1 MNEMNYK
8 CNREQFIAKSKE
20 KFGEDSF
27 DYSKVEY
34 INGYTEITLICK
46 EHGEFRITP
55 SKHLD
60 IVGGCPKCSKTK
72 RKKRKMMT
80 NEEYKKL
87 VIEKHGNEYDL
98 SPVQYQ
104 GMRKYVTAICPKHGE
119 FKINAYCF
127 VHSGGCGKCGI
138 EERIA
143 LRAEK
148 KSKFKNWEKLTTERF
163 IEKAKKVHGDK
174 YDYSKTDLEHR
185 DEKKRV
191 LIICPEH
198 GEFWQSPFSHLKG
211 CECSKCGRKKLVK
224 SRTMTTEQFIEKA
237 KAVHGDKYD
246 YSATVYKGCYER
258 VEIGCPIHG
267 KFWQTAYVHL
277 NGHGCNECSNDG
289 SSKLLSSNTE
299 EFIDKAKK
307 VHKHENNDYSLVDY
321 KGAKVPVTIICEKG
335 HVYSQMPNRHLIGH
349 GCPYCVKTISN
360 QELEIMDFIKS
371 LGFEVRTS
379 DRKILT
385 HSKELDLIIPSKN
398 LAIEFDGV
406 YWHTEDKKPDKRFHL
421 KKTIECNEKGLRLI
435 HIFEDEWI
443 NHEDI
448 VKSRLK
454 AILGVETNKIFA
466 RKCEVR
472 EIDSKTCKGFLDN
485 NHLQGKISSSVRY
498 GLYYKDELVSVMT
511 FCKPRKNLGR
521 EGGEGEYEL
530 LRFCN
535 KLNTVVIGGANKL
548 FQHFVKEKNP
558 NSVISYA
565 DRRWNTGQ
573 VYENMGFEFT
583 HFSEPNYFYVIGR
596 QRYNRF
602 NFRKDLLVKQGF
614 DPNKSEH
621 EIMLERGIYRI
632 YDCGCLCY
640 KWIKKGVNGNA

>member
-1 MNEMNYK
+1 MNYK

-20 KFGEDSF
+20 KFGEDAF

-72 RKKRKMMT
+72 RKKRKIMT

-138 EERIA
+138 EERGV
-143 LRAEK
+143 LRTEK
-148 KSKFKNWEKLTTERF
+148 KSEFKNWEKLTTERF
-163 IEKAKKVHGDK
+163 IEKAKAVHGDK

-198 GEFWQSPFSHLKG
+198 GEFWQSPFSHIKG
-211 CECSKCGRKKLVK
+211 CECSKCGRKKISK
-224 SRTMTTEQFIEKA
+224 ARMMTTEQFIEKA

-246 YSATVYKGCYER
+246 YSTTVYNGCYEM
-258 VEIGCPIHG
+258 VKIGCPIHG
-267 KFWQTAYVHL
+267 KFWQKACVHL
-277 NGHGCNECSNDG
+277 TGHGCNECSNEG
-289 SSKLLSSNTE
+289 SSKLLSSNTK
-299 EFIDKAKK
+299 EFIEKAKK
-307 VHKHENNDYSLVDY
+307 IHKYENFDYSFVDY
-321 KGAKVPVTIICEKG
+321 KSAIIPVKIKCEKG
-335 HVYSQMPNRHLIGH
+335 HTFFQKPCKHLNGH
-349 GCPYCVKTISN
+349 GCPYCTKNVSS
-360 QELEIMDFIKS
+360 QEKEIKDYINS
-371 LGFEVRTS
+371 LGFDVRTS

-385 HSKELDLIIPSKN
+385 DAKELDLIIPSKN
-398 LAIEFDGV
+398 IAIEFDGL
-406 YWHTEDKKPDKRFHL
+406 YWHCEDKKPDKRFHL
-421 KKTIECNEKGLRLI
+421 NKTIECNEKGIRLI

-454 AILGVETNKIFA
+454 AILGVETNKVFA

-511 FCKPRKNLGR
+511 FCKPRKNLGQ

-535 KLNTVVIGGANKL
+535 KLNTVVVGGANKL

-583 HFSEPNYFYVIGR
+583 HFSDPDYSYVIGT
-596 QRYNRF
+596 QRCNKYNF
-602 NFRKDLLVKQGF
+602 KKELLVKQGF

-640 KWIKKGVNGNA
+640 KWIKKGMNNNA